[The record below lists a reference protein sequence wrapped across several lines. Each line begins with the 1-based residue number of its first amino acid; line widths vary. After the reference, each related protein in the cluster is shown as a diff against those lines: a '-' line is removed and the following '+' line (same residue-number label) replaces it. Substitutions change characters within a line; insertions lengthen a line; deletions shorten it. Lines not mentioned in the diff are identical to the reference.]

1 VCEDSDICV
10 GYNAPRQSPQFGIE
24 PQYTPLARHDRRE
37 KYRMERQISVR
48 SISHPG
54 SEPSAGRSLT
64 SDYLELAKARL
75 GALVVLTAFVGYVLG
90 SRGVVSMWG
99 LSAAVVGTALS
110 AFGANILNQWWE
122 AERDSLMLRTRER
135 PLPAGRI
142 SRRLASIW
150 GVLTALIGLA
160 ILAVGTNWLTTFLSL
175 FVILVYV
182 LIYTPLKVRTPLN
195 TVVGAVCG
203 AVPPMMGW
211 AAATGRLDVGAW
223 ILGGI
228 LFAWQIPHFLALA
241 WLYREDYARG
251 GFLMLPAVDREGR
264 LTGRLAVLYAAA
276 LLPLTAAL
284 SAFGVT
290 GSAFLVTSQA
300 VGLAFVGLGWL
311 FLRTRSRQA
320 ARRLFMASILYLPLL
335 LGLMVIDVDD
345 RAVRGGEVAAA
356 LPHSTAADLEIATTP
371 LHEGL

>member
-1 VCEDSDICV
+1 
-10 GYNAPRQSPQFGIE
+10 
-24 PQYTPLARHDRRE
+24 L
-37 KYRMERQISVR
+37 IS
-48 SISHPG
+48 
-54 SEPSAGRSLT
+54 E
-64 SDYLELAKARL
+64 YLELAKARL

-90 SRGVVSMWG
+90 ARGQFSTWV
-99 LSAAVVGTALS
+99 LAAAVLGTALS

-122 AERDSLMLRTRER
+122 VGRDRLMLRTRKR

-142 SRRLASIW
+142 DRRLAAVW
-150 GVLTALIGLA
+150 GVLTALAGLTILA
-160 ILAVGTNWLTTFLSL
+160 IGTNWLTTLLSL

-195 TVVGAVCG
+195 TVIGAVCG

-211 AAATGRLDVGAW
+211 AAATGRLDAGAW

-251 GFLMLPAVDREGR
+251 GFLMLPAIDREGR
-264 LTGRLAVLYAAA
+264 LTGRLAFLYAAS
-276 LLPLTAAL
+276 LLPITAAL

-290 GSAFLVTSQA
+290 GGAFLFSSQA

-311 FLRTRSRQA
+311 FLRARTQHA
-320 ARRLFMASILYLPLL
+320 ARRLFLASILYLPVL
-335 LGLMVIDVDD
+335 LGLMVVDMDD
-345 RAVRGGEVAAA
+345 RAVRGGEVAVAF
-356 LPHSTAADLEIATTP
+356 SDATTANVEVTTVP
-371 LHEGL
+371 LHEGF